1 MYPLMIQMEKIN
13 MIEEISVFEAK
24 CDKCRWHVILASEYV
39 ITYLSE
45 AHMMETGHTIN
56 ITEVI

>member
-1 MYPLMIQMEKIN
+1 MIQMEEIN

-24 CDKCRWHVILASEYV
+24 CDKCRWHVILVSEHV